1 MKSANS
7 NTKVEINVFC
17 FKINKVSGRGRG
29 IDFFRLNFGT
39 VPTVLY
45 FRTVPTVL
53 YFRTVPTVLYFLF
66 LFFIENRIE

>member
-17 FKINKVSGRGRG
+17 FKINKVSGRARG

-45 FRTVPTVL
+45 F
-53 YFRTVPTVLYFLF
+53 LF